1 MSVPKSLR
9 DARARAIPPWIH
21 SGGPDM
27 PEEKRSLGVI
37 TKIVLTVT
45 CLVVAVVGVNFI
57 LFIRAYEHDVEEAMM
72 AKAASFTAAADEAK
86 ALQSQSI
93 RHGAVD
99 MKGLLADAKA
109 QVAAGKSYKETK
121 FFTAIP
127 VVFGWTAASQA
138 AKREGLEFHVP
149 AFQAR
154 NKENEPA
161 AGSFRAKLLQKLTED
176 FKAKGTESLG
186 EIDEETDTLHYMRA
200 IKLDASCM
208 MCHGDPEKLSVVD
221 ENGNRTG
228 KDELGFTMENWKE
241 GDMHGAYE
249 VAMPLAPMYAQV
261 ASFTREAL
269 LVTVPLVC
277 FALGGF
283 VLLLRSMVA
292 KPLNNLVAMV
302 KEIATGDL
310 TKRIGMNRGD
320 EIGRLAHC
328 FDVFV
333 DSLHKAIGQVAGATN
348 QVASAATEIASSA
361 EEMALGLQKQGQ
373 QSQQVSAA
381 VEELASSVT
390 EVAKKSTEATKAATD
405 SRKEADEGG
414 QVVTKTVDEINAIAG
429 DVTQSAT
436 AVTHLGKKSEQIGE
450 IIKVINDIADQT
462 NLLALN
468 AAIEAARAGEH
479 GRGFA
484 VVADEVR
491 KLAERTTSA
500 TEEVAKSI
508 REIQDDTRRAVQTIE
523 AGSQRVTKGV
533 DLARSAGEALSKIT
547 AGSQNVTSMVESIAA
562 AAEEQSAAAEQIA
575 RSVEQIDSVTRES
588 SQGANQAAQA
598 ATVLSQE
605 AEKLR
610 GLVSRFKV

>member
-1 MSVPKSLR
+1 M
-9 DARARAIPPWIH
+9 A
-21 SGGPDM
+21 
-27 PEEKRSLGVI
+27 EEKRSLGVI
-37 TKIVLTVT
+37 TKIVMTVA

-57 LFIRAYEHDVEEAMM
+57 LFIRAYKHDAEEAMM
-72 AKAASFTAAADEAK
+72 AKAASFTAVADEAK
-86 ALQSQSI
+86 ALQSQSM

-99 MKGLLADAKA
+99 VKGLLADAKA
-109 QVAAGKSYKETK
+109 QIASGKTYRDTK

-127 VVFGWTAASQA
+127 VVFGWTAAGQA
-138 AKREGLEFHVP
+138 AKREGLEFKVP

-154 NKENEPA
+154 NKDNEPA
-161 AGSFRAKLLQKLTED
+161 TGSFRAKLLQRLTEE

-186 EIDEETDTLHYMRA
+186 EIDDETNTLHYMRA

-221 ENGNRTG
+221 ENGKRTG

-241 GDMHGAYE
+241 GDMHGAFE
-249 VAMPLAPMYAQV
+249 VAMPLAPMDAQV
-261 ASFTREAL
+261 ASFTRNAL
-269 LVTVPLVC
+269 FVTVPLVG

-283 VLLLRSMVA
+283 VLLLRSLVA
-292 KPLNNLVAMV
+292 KPLNNLIAMV
-302 KEIATGDL
+302 KEIATGDGDL

-320 EIGRLAHC
+320 EIGRLAHW

-333 DSLHKAIGQVAGATN
+333 DNLHKIIGQVAGATN

-361 EEMALGLQKQGQ
+361 EEMASGLQKQGQ

-390 EVAKKSTEATKAATD
+390 EVAKKSTDATKAATD

-429 DVTQSAT
+429 DVTQSAN
-436 AVTHLGKKSEQIGE
+436 AVTQLGKKSEQIGE

-491 KLAERTTSA
+491 KLAERTTTA

-508 REIQDDTRRAVQTIE
+508 REIQDDTQRAVQTIE

-588 SQGANQAAQA
+588 TQGANQAAQA

-610 GLVSRFKV
+610 GLVGRFKV

>member
-1 MSVPKSLR
+1 MES
-9 DARARAIPPWIH
+9 
-21 SGGPDM
+21 
-27 PEEKRSLGVI
+27 EKRSLGVI
-37 TKIVLTVT
+37 TKIVLTVV
-45 CLVVAVVGVNFI
+45 CLVVAVVGINFI
-57 LFIRAYEHDVEEAMM
+57 LFIRAYKEDARKAMM
-72 AKAASFTAAADEAK
+72 EKAASFTAVADEAK
-86 ALQSQSI
+86 SLQSTSI

-99 MKGLLADAKA
+99 VKGLLADAKA
-109 QVAAGKSYKETK
+109 QIASGKTYRETK

-127 VVFGWTAASQA
+127 VVFGWTAAAQA
-138 AKREGLEFHVP
+138 AKREGLEFKVP

-154 NKENEPA
+154 NKENEPT
-161 AGSFRAKLLQKLTED
+161 AGTFRAKLLQRLTED
-176 FKAKGTESLG
+176 FKSKGTESLG
-186 EIDEETDTLHYMRA
+186 EIDHDTNTLHYMRA

-221 ENGNRTG
+221 ENGKRTG
-228 KDELGFTMENWKE
+228 KDELGFAMENWKE
-241 GDMHGAYE
+241 GDMHGAFE
-249 VAMPLAPMYAQV
+249 VAMPLAPMDAQV
-261 ASFTREAL
+261 ASFTRNAL
-269 LVTVPLVC
+269 LVTVPLVA
-277 FALGGF
+277 FSLGGF
-283 VLLLRSMVA
+283 VLLLRSLVA
-292 KPLNNLVAMV
+292 KPLNNLINLV
-302 KEIATGDL
+302 KEIATGDGDL
-310 TKRIGMNRGD
+310 TKRINMNRGD
-320 EIGRLAHC
+320 EIGRLAHW

-333 DSLHKAIGQVAGATN
+333 DNLHKIIGQVAGATN
-348 QVASAATEIASSA
+348 QVASAATQIASSA
-361 EEMALGLQKQGQ
+361 EEMASGLQKQGQ

-390 EVAKKSTEATKAATD
+390 EVAKKSTDATKAATD

-414 QVVTKTVDEINAIAG
+414 QVVTKTVEEINAIAG

-436 AVTHLGKKSEQIGE
+436 AVTQLGKKSEQIGE

-491 KLAERTTSA
+491 KLAERTTTA

-508 REIQDDTRRAVQTIE
+508 REIQDDTQRAVQTIE

-588 SQGANQAAQA
+588 TQGANQAAQA

-610 GLVSRFKV
+610 GLVGRFKV

>member
-1 MSVPKSLR
+1 M
-9 DARARAIPPWIH
+9 A
-21 SGGPDM
+21 
-27 PEEKRSLGVI
+27 EEKRALGVI
-37 TKIVLTVT
+37 TKIVLTVV
-45 CLVVAVVGVNFI
+45 CLVVAVVGINFI
-57 LFIRAYEHDVEEAMM
+57 LFIRAYKEDARQAMM
-72 AKAASFTAAADEAK
+72 AKAASFTAVADEAK
-86 ALQSQSI
+86 ALQSTSM

-99 MKGLLADAKA
+99 VKGLLADAKA
-109 QVAAGKSYKETK
+109 QVAAGKSYKDTK

-127 VVFGWTAASQA
+127 VVFGWTAAAQA
-138 AKREGLEFHVP
+138 ANREGLEFKVP

-161 AGSFRAKLLQKLTED
+161 PGSFRAKLLQRLTEE

-186 EIDEETDTLHYMRA
+186 EINEETNTLHYMRA

-221 ENGNRTG
+221 ENGKRTG

-241 GDMHGAYE
+241 GDMHGAFE
-249 VAMPLAPMYAQV
+249 VAMPLAPMDAQV
-261 ASFTREAL
+261 ASFTRNAL
-269 LVTVPLVC
+269 FVTVPLVT
-277 FALGGF
+277 FSLAGF
-283 VLLLRSMVA
+283 VLLLRSLVA
-292 KPLNNLVAMV
+292 KPLNNLINMV
-302 KEIATGDL
+302 KEIATGDGDL

-320 EIGRLAHC
+320 EIGRLAHW

-333 DSLHKAIGQVAGATN
+333 DNLHKIIGQVAGATN

-361 EEMALGLQKQGQ
+361 EEMASGLQKQGQ

-381 VEELASSVT
+381 VEQLASSVT
-390 EVAKKSTEATKAATD
+390 EVAKKSTDASKAATD

-429 DVTQSAT
+429 DVTQSAA
-436 AVTHLGKKSEQIGE
+436 AVTELGKKSEQIGE

-491 KLAERTTSA
+491 KLAERTTTA

-508 REIQDDTRRAVQTIE
+508 REIQNDTQRAVQTIE

-588 SQGANQAAQA
+588 TQGANQAAQA

-610 GLVSRFKV
+610 GLVGRFKV

>member
-1 MSVPKSLR
+1 MES
-9 DARARAIPPWIH
+9 
-21 SGGPDM
+21 
-27 PEEKRSLGVI
+27 EKKSLGVI
-37 TKIVLTVT
+37 TKIVLTVA

-57 LFIRAYEHDVEEAMM
+57 LFIRAYKHDAEQAMM
-72 AKAASFTAAADEAK
+72 AKAASFTAVADEAK
-86 ALQSQSI
+86 GLQSQSI
-93 RHGAVD
+93 RQGAVD
-99 MKGLLADAKA
+99 VKGLLEDAKA
-109 QVAAGKSYKETK
+109 QIASGKTYRDTK

-127 VVFGWTAASQA
+127 VVFGWTAAEKA

-161 AGSFRAKLLQKLTED
+161 AGSFRAKLLQKLTEE
-176 FKAKGTESLG
+176 FKGKGTESLG
-186 EIDEETDTLHYMRA
+186 EIDEETNTLHYMRA

-208 MCHGDPEKLSVVD
+208 MCHGDPEKLSTVD
-221 ENGNRTG
+221 EAGKRTG
-228 KDELGFTMENWKE
+228 KDALGFMMENWKE
-241 GDMHGAYE
+241 GDMHGAFE
-249 VAMPLAPMYAQV
+249 VAMPLAPMDAQV
-261 ASFTREAL
+261 ASFTRNAL
-269 LVTVPLVC
+269 FVTVPMVV

-283 VLLLRSMVA
+283 ALLLRSLVA
-292 KPLNNLVAMV
+292 KPLNNLISMV
-302 KEIATGDL
+302 KEIATGDGDL
-310 TKRIGMNRGD
+310 TKRINMNRGD
-320 EIGRLAHC
+320 EIGRLAHW

-333 DSLHKAIGQVAGATN
+333 DNLHKIIGQVAGATN

-361 EEMALGLQKQGQ
+361 EEMASGLQKQGQ

-390 EVAKKSTEATKAATD
+390 EVAKKSTDATKAATD

-414 QVVTKTVDEINAIAG
+414 QVVTRTVDEINAIAG
-429 DVTQSAT
+429 DVTQSAN
-436 AVTHLGKKSEQIGE
+436 AVTQLGKKSEQIGE

-491 KLAERTTSA
+491 KLAERTTTA

-508 REIQDDTRRAVQTIE
+508 REIQEDTQRAVQTIE

-588 SQGANQAAQA
+588 TQGANQAAQA

-610 GLVSRFKV
+610 GLVGRFKV

>member
-1 MSVPKSLR
+1 MES
-9 DARARAIPPWIH
+9 
-21 SGGPDM
+21 
-27 PEEKRSLGVI
+27 EKRSLGVI
-37 TKIVLTVT
+37 TKIVLTVA
-45 CLVVAVVGVNFI
+45 CLIVAVVGVNFI
-57 LFIRAYEHDVEEAMM
+57 LFIRAYKHDVEKDMM
-72 AKAASFTAAADEAK
+72 DKASSFTAVADEAK
-86 ALQSQSI
+86 SLQSQSI
-93 RHGAVD
+93 RQGAVD
-99 MKGLLADAKA
+99 VKGLLADAKA
-109 QVAAGKSYKETK
+109 QIASGKTYRDTK

-127 VVFGWTAASQA
+127 VVFGWTAAEKA
-138 AKREGLEFHVP
+138 AKREGLEFKVP

-161 AGSFRAKLLQKLTED
+161 AGSFRAKLLQKLTEEY
-176 FKAKGTESLG
+176 KSKGTESIG
-186 EIDEETDTLHYMRA
+186 EIDTETNTLHYMRA
-200 IKLDASCM
+200 ITLDSSCM

-221 ENGNRTG
+221 ENGKRTG
-228 KDELGFTMENWKE
+228 KDELGFAMENWKE
-241 GDMHGAYE
+241 GDMHGAFE
-249 VAMPLAPMYAQV
+249 VAMPLAPMDAQV
-261 ASFTREAL
+261 ASFTRNAL
-269 LVTVPLVC
+269 LVTVPLVV

-283 VLLLRSMVA
+283 VLLLRSLVA
-292 KPLNNLVAMV
+292 RPLNNLIAMV
-302 KEIATGDL
+302 REIATGDGDL
-310 TKRIGMNRGD
+310 TKRINLQRGD
-320 EIGRLAHC
+320 EIGRLAHW

-333 DSLHKAIGQVAGATN
+333 DNLHKIIGQVAGATN
-348 QVASAATEIASSA
+348 QVASAATQIASSA
-361 EEMALGLQKQGQ
+361 EEMASGLQKQGQ

-390 EVAKKSTEATKAATD
+390 EVAKKSTDASKAATD

-414 QVVTKTVDEINAIAG
+414 SVVTKTVEEINAIAG
-429 DVTQSAT
+429 DVTQSAA
-436 AVTHLGKKSEQIGE
+436 AVTQLGKKSEQIGE

-491 KLAERTTSA
+491 KLAERTTTA

-508 REIQDDTRRAVQTIE
+508 REIQEDTQRAVQTIE

-588 SQGANQAAQA
+588 TQGANQAAQA

-610 GLVSRFKV
+610 GLVGRFKV